1 MTALFSVCIVISLAL
16 DAAVV
21 FSPERVRR
29 RLAVVLVGVLLLTWV
44 FLAVALLQIASR
56 TESPLIP
63 AAGVR
68 RPDLVRSAGREVLV
82 VLASLG
88 GPALLAT
95 FIGGLAVRT
104 SRLSGPCPSGPGVS
118 ISAGR
123 SSNRGAAR
131 KARRLGRP
139 ISPSP
144 RLA

>member
-16 DAAVV
+16 DVAMI
-21 FSPERVRR
+21 FSPERIRR
-29 RLAVVLVGVLLLTWV
+29 RMAVVLVGVLLLTWV

-95 FIGGLAVRT
+95 FLAGLSLRT
-104 SRLSGPCPSGPGVS
+104 SRRKRPRPGHME
-118 ISAGR
+118 R
-123 SSNRGAAR
+123 M
-131 KARRLGRP
+131 K
-139 ISPSP
+139 
-144 RLA
+144 

>member
-104 SRLSGPCPSGPGVS
+104 YRRKRPRPGHME
-118 ISAGR
+118 R
-123 SSNRGAAR
+123 M
-131 KARRLGRP
+131 K
-139 ISPSP
+139 
-144 RLA
+144 

>member
-1 MTALFSVCIVISLAL
+1 VTALFSVCIVISLAL

-68 RPDLVRSAGREVLV
+68 RPDLVRSAGQEVLV

-95 FIGGLAVRT
+95 FIGGLAVRS
-104 SRLSGPCPSGPGVS
+104 SRRKRPRPGHME
-118 ISAGR
+118 R
-123 SSNRGAAR
+123 M
-131 KARRLGRP
+131 K
-139 ISPSP
+139 
-144 RLA
+144 